1 MVRQVSAKT
10 ALVLAIVSIFVTP
23 VVLWVQTIALLLAD
37 MIVYEPSN
45 PGWVKALAVIVVVV
59 LGVAGLAL
67 PLWAFVSNKRVA
79 SRVIAGVMMGLWGL
93 AQLFYLGLVFGVCSF
108 EGCSF

>member
-10 ALVLAIVSIFVTP
+10 SLVLAIVSIFVTP

-45 PGWVKALAVIVVVV
+45 PGWVKFVAVISVVA
-59 LGVAGLAL
+59 LGVAGLLL
-67 PLWAFVSNKRVA
+67 PLWVFVANKSVA

-93 AQLFYLGLVFGVCSF
+93 AQLFYLGLIFGVCSF

>member
-10 ALVLAIVSIFVTP
+10 ALVLSIVSLVTTP
-23 VVLWVQTIALLLAD
+23 VVLWGQTIALLLAD

-45 PGWVKALAVIVVVV
+45 PGWVKAVAVMVVVV
-59 LGVAGLAL
+59 LGVAGLLL
-67 PLWAFVSNKRVA
+67 PLWAFISNKKVA
-79 SRVIAGVMMGLWGL
+79 SRVIAGVVMALWGL
-93 AQLFYLGLVFGVCSF
+93 VQLFYLGLLFGVCSF